1 MALVYSSG
9 VMESVSVANFGG
21 GGGGYDAV
29 EMFGGRAT
37 GCQFDSYDT
46 AVVGASGSTLSQC
59 NVYGKIGVDTTGGSH
74 ARIENCTISGN
85 GDAGIMCGGNYEII
99 TGCLVYLDNGT
110 TGTSDAAIRIEP
122 AGENKDGPMISNCRI
137 RGYGANGLV
146 NVTGD
151 HVMISMCRFDT
162 APDDHIRVEGG
173 YATMI
178 TGCKFQDG
186 LSTDHMINVTGGLDA
201 YIVNN
206 DLRGTVGTAVFAD
219 AGTGT
224 VILDQGNAVEGDN
237 RV

>member
-9 VMESVSVANFGG
+9 VMESVAVANFGG

-59 NVYGKIGVDTTGGSH
+59 DIYGQIGVDTTGGAD
-74 ARIENCTISGN
+74 ARIENCSITGD
-85 GDAGIMCGGNYEII
+85 GDAGILFAGGREIL
-99 TGCLVYLDNGT
+99 TGSNVALTNGT
-110 TGTSDAAIRIEP
+110 SGTNDAAIRVNCSGEQGPQIAHCEIE
-122 AGENKDGPMISNCRI
+122 GS
-137 RGYGANGLV
+137 GANGV
-146 NVTGD
+146 VVVAGD
-151 HVMISMCRFDT
+151 DTMITSCRFNT
-162 APDDHIRVEGG
+162 APDDHIDIAGG
-173 YATMI
+173 NRTMV

-186 LSTDHMINVTGGLDA
+186 LSTDHMINVTGGTDA

-224 VILDQGNAVEGDN
+224 VILDQGNATEGDN